1 MKDAVVAGGSDS
13 VEVEVV
19 LAKVL
24 EMFPTAITQKE
35 KQFVRFTGNHYAFLP
50 YTALTQTT
58 TVRFGNFLVLFK
70 IFENPYKGQPSLFL
84 CRVESHSKR
93 KPVSQTDSSIT
104 YGPYTNIEAF
114 SENEMVIH
122 SENNNPMLVVTRLQR
137 VLEISMWGNIAV
149 EETIDVRHNGAALKD
164 SFSR

>member
-1 MKDAVVAGGSDS
+1 MGASG
-13 VEVEVV
+13 
-19 LAKVL
+19 
-24 EMFPTAITQKE
+24 Q
-35 KQFVRFTGNHYAFLP
+35 
-50 YTALTQTT
+50 
-58 TVRFGNFLVLFK
+58 
-70 IFENPYKGQPSLFL
+70 ENSCLL
-84 CRVESHSKR
+84 

-149 EETIDVRHNGAALKD
+149 EETIDVRHYGAALKD

>member
-1 MKDAVVAGGSDS
+1 MKIPIKVN
-13 VEVEVV
+13 
-19 LAKVL
+19 LA
-24 EMFPTAITQKE
+24 
-35 KQFVRFTGNHYAFLP
+35 
-50 YTALTQTT
+50 
-58 TVRFGNFLVLFK
+58 
-70 IFENPYKGQPSLFL
+70 SSS
-84 CRVESHSKR
+84 VESHSKL

-137 VLEISMWGNIAV
+137 VLEISMWGNIA
-149 EETIDVRHNGAALKD
+149 IDVRHDGAALKG

>member
-1 MKDAVVAGGSDS
+1 MGASG
-13 VEVEVV
+13 
-19 LAKVL
+19 
-24 EMFPTAITQKE
+24 Q
-35 KQFVRFTGNHYAFLP
+35 
-50 YTALTQTT
+50 
-58 TVRFGNFLVLFK
+58 
-70 IFENPYKGQPSLFL
+70 ENSCLL
-84 CRVESHSKR
+84 
-93 KPVSQTDSSIT
+93 KPVSQIDSSIT

-149 EETIDVRHNGAALKD
+149 EETIDVRHDGAALKG